1 MSNTTPTETATEETT
16 EEMAEEVRS
25 GEKEEK
31 KKSTRRP
38 RKEKPPKEPR
48 VKKWADD
55 PIAYSKR
62 YYQEKV
68 KKHTV
73 CETCKA
79 EFTSVCAYKHHQK
92 HNKSCK
98 LKKLLDDNGITEPF
112 EIKYHYEEPN
122 PWQTML
128 SRYMGYET
136 DESSEG

>member
-1 MSNTTPTETATEETT
+1 MSNTSPTDTSTEEMVEEMRGGSPTEETQ
-16 EEMAEEVRS
+16 
-25 GEKEEK
+25 EK
-31 KKSTRRP
+31 KKPTRRP

-73 CETCKA
+73 CEICKS

-92 HNKSCK
+92 HNKTCK

-112 EIKYHYEEPN
+112 EITFHYEEPN

-128 SRYMGYET
+128 SRYMGYES

>member
-1 MSNTTPTETATEETT
+1 MSNTTPTDTSTEEMTEEMRGGSPTEETQ
-16 EEMAEEVRS
+16 
-25 GEKEEK
+25 EK
-31 KKSTRRP
+31 KKPTRRP
-38 RKEKPPKEPR
+38 RKEKPHKEPR
-48 VKKWADD
+48 VKKWAED
-55 PIAYSKR
+55 PIAKSKR

-73 CETCKA
+73 CEICKS

-92 HNKSCK
+92 HNKTCK

-112 EIKYHYEEPN
+112 EITFHYEEPN

-128 SRYMGYET
+128 SRYMGYES

>member
-1 MSNTTPTETATEETT
+1 MSNTTPTETGVEEVSEERQEPSPTEE
-16 EEMAEEVRS
+16 
-25 GEKEEK
+25 KEK
-31 KKSTRRP
+31 KKRAPRP

-55 PIAYSKR
+55 PIAYSRR

-68 KKHTV
+68 KKHMV
-73 CETCKA
+73 CESCKA
-79 EFTSVCAYKHHQK
+79 EFGSICAYRHHQK

-112 EIKYHYEEPN
+112 EITFHYEEPN

-128 SRYMGYET
+128 SRYMGYES
-136 DESSEG
+136 DDSSEG

>member
-1 MSNTTPTETATEETT
+1 M
-16 EEMAEEVRS
+16 
-25 GEKEEK
+25 K
-31 KKSTRRP
+31 KKRAPRP

-55 PIAYSKR
+55 PIAYCKR

-68 KKHTV
+68 KKRSV
-73 CETCKA
+73 CEICKA
-79 EFTSVCAYKHHQK
+79 EFTSICAYKRHQR

-98 LKKLLDDNGITEPF
+98 LKKLLDDNGITEPWGITF
-112 EIKYHYEEPN
+112 HYEEPH